1 MYGRIVCIIV
11 TLHDILTTNEVRKKR
26 KRYRDNKKRR
36 FSSWKKRKEDY
47 ERAVQV
53 EISEAAIAETQKE
66 QQALLQEN
74 KRNIENMK
82 TVLHCQEEFSSL
94 ESNSNSLTANS
105 DVLLLPTQES
115 NQCRKRQL
123 EVDQSVY
130 IKQLEN
136 DRDQAIQNAR
146 LYRDLAERSKSEKR
160 HLYNEMCRKVEV
172 VRHNYRNKIIES
184 HRIIECGSRS
194 GQIVHMAMKA
204 NCNNSP
210 DSCVHVLRA
219 FS

>member
-1 MYGRIVCIIV
+1 MCALTGDLPCRQGVCVCALTGDLSCRQGLCVCVCVCVRVCVCACVRVCACVCVCPDRRIVCMGELCVCVCIIV

-66 QQALLQEN
+66 QQALLREN
-74 KRNIENMK
+74 KRNIKNMK

-146 LYRDLAERSKSEKR
+146 LYRDLA
-160 HLYNEMCRKVEV
+160 
-172 VRHNYRNKIIES
+172 
-184 HRIIECGSRS
+184 
-194 GQIVHMAMKA
+194 
-204 NCNNSP
+204 
-210 DSCVHVLRA
+210 
-219 FS
+219 